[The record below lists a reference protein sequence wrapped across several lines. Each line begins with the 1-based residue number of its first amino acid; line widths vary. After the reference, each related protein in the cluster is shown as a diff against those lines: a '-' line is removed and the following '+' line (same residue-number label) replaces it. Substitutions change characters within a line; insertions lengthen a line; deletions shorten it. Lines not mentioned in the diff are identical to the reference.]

1 MYVNE
6 LNVMD
11 KQLIVT
17 DATLGSRV
25 DRSNET
31 QIDMKGVD
39 DGIKVRLDALET
51 TKVALQEVDV
61 NVASRI
67 DALNATDAALKARL
81 DALMPP
87 KCIPLGGD
95 KL

>member
-17 DATLGSRV
+17 DATLGSCV
-25 DRSNET
+25 DRLNET